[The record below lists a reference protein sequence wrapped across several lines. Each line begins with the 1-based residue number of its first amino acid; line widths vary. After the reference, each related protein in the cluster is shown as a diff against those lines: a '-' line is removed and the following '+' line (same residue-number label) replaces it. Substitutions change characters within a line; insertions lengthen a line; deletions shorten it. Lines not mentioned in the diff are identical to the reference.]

1 VAALA
6 TTDDLAAY
14 LGHPPGN
21 PAQATF
27 MLDAASEFVRGY
39 CRWSITRETDAVWTL
54 DAAGGRLLAVPTLH
68 LVSVSSVLVHG
79 VERIGEIETSAAGL
93 LYWRVGWPVGYRSVV
108 VRAVHGHEQ
117 TPRDVLAVVC
127 ALASR
132 MLTVPGIGPVTS
144 HRIGSVQANYGPE
157 GAETVGL
164 TQTEQTALAR
174 HRLLGIAAAR

>member
-1 VAALA
+1 MR
-6 TTDDLAAY
+6 AY
-14 LGHPPGN
+14 CGW
-21 PAQATF
+21 A
-27 MLDAASEFVRGY
+27 
-39 CRWSITRETDAVWTL
+39 ITREADAVWTL

-79 VERIGEIETSAAGL
+79 VERARSRPVRAGL
-93 LYWRVGWPVGYRSVV
+93 LYRRAGWPAGYRSVM

-132 MLTVPGIGPVTS
+132 ILSTPGADPITS
-144 HRIGSVQANYGPE
+144 HRIGSVEVTYASD

-164 TQTEQTALAR
+164 TRTE
-174 HRLLGIAAAR
+174 